1 MTPLTTA
8 KLILALAGIAVF
20 FYGWNAGIPPLRWIG
35 IALVAAAVLLR
46 FLPRPRGPGDSGRKG
61 PITPG

>member
-8 KLILALAGIAVF
+8 KLVLAFAGIAVF
-20 FYGWNAGIPPLRWIG
+20 FYGWNKGLAPLRWIG

-46 FLPRPRGPGDSGRKG
+46 FFSRPRGPERKG
-61 PITPG
+61 PIAPG